1 MPQVAGCMYNKVI
14 ELQLRNLGLHAGDL
28 VRVTSLRM
36 PRGHT
41 GKYLRGRL
49 TLDLL
54 LEIAVPSLKNPPTP
68 RN

>member
-14 ELQLRNLGLHAGDL
+14 ELQLRNSGLHAGDL

-36 PRGHT
+36 PGGHT

-49 TLDLL
+49 TLGPFS
-54 LEIAVPSLKNPPTP
+54 EIAVPSLKNPPTP

>member
-1 MPQVAGCMYNKVI
+1 MYNKVI

-36 PRGHT
+36 PGGHT

-54 LEIAVPSLKNPPTP
+54 LEIAVLS
-68 RN
+68 